1 MSTISNDLPRVETE
15 VRNVRTHTAI
25 VVAVI
30 ALALQVHLPLYFD
43 NLGNLDLPLLV
54 VVYLTL
60 SRRDVVIGLLIGA
73 AVGLAQDSLTQGPI
87 GVFGILKT
95 VIGYLAATVSR
106 FIEVDFIGARSVLT
120 ALFFLIHQLM
130 FWIMGAV
137 LLGNEISID
146 PVGTLMFATLHAG
159 IAVLLF
165 RFLDRFRT
173 AP

>member
-1 MSTISNDLPRVETE
+1 MPDDLPRVEAE
-15 VRNVRTHTAI
+15 VRNVRLHTALA
-25 VVAVI
+25 VTVI

-43 NLGNLDLPLLV
+43 RLGNLDLPLLV
-54 VVYLTL
+54 AVYLTVL
-60 SRRDVVIGLLIGA
+60 RRDVVAGLLIGA

-106 FIEVDFIGARSVLT
+106 FVEVDFTAARSVLT
-120 ALFFLIHQLM
+120 ALFFLVHQLM
-130 FWIMGAV
+130 FWIMEAV

-146 PVGTLMFATLHAG
+146 PVGTLIFATIHAG

-165 RFLDRFRT
+165 RFLDQFRT

>member
-1 MSTISNDLPRVETE
+1 MNTISDDVPRVEAE
-15 VRNVRTHTAI
+15 VRNVRIHTAI
-25 VVAVI
+25 AVTVV
-30 ALALQVHLPLYFD
+30 ALALQVHLPLYLD

-54 VVYLTL
+54 AVYLTL
-60 SRRDVVIGLLIGA
+60 SRRDVVMGLLIGA

-95 VIGYLAATVSR
+95 IIGYLAATVSR
-106 FIEVDFIGARSVLT
+106 FIEVDFTGARSVLT

-130 FWIMGAV
+130 FWIMESV

-146 PVGTLMFATLHAG
+146 PVGTLIFATLHAG

-165 RFLDRFRT
+165 RFLDRFRV

>member
-1 MSTISNDLPRVETE
+1 MPDDSPRVDAE
-15 VRNVRTHTAI
+15 VRNIRLHTALA
-25 VVAVI
+25 VTVI

-43 NLGNLDLPLLV
+43 QLGNLDLPLLV
-54 VVYLTL
+54 AVYLTVL
-60 SRRDVVIGLLIGA
+60 RRDVVAGLLIGA

-106 FIEVDFIGARSVLT
+106 FIEVDFIAARSVLT

-130 FWIMGAV
+130 FWIMEAV

-146 PVGTLMFATLHAG
+146 PVGTLIFATIHAG

-165 RFLDRFRT
+165 RFLDQFRT

>member
-1 MSTISNDLPRVETE
+1 MPDDLPRVDAE
-15 VRNVRTHTAI
+15 VRNIRLHTALA
-25 VVAVI
+25 VTVI

-43 NLGNLDLPLLV
+43 QLGNLDLPLLV
-54 VVYLTL
+54 AVYLTVL
-60 SRRDVVIGLLIGA
+60 RRDVVAGLLIGA

-95 VIGYLAATVSR
+95 VIGYLAATASR
-106 FIEVDFIGARSVLT
+106 FIEVDLIAVRSVLT

-130 FWIMGAV
+130 FWIMEAV

-146 PVGTLMFATLHAG
+146 PVGTLIFATLHAG

-165 RFLDRFRT
+165 RFLDQFRT

>member
-1 MSTISNDLPRVETE
+1 MPDDLLRVDAE
-15 VRNVRTHTAI
+15 VRNIRLHTALA
-25 VVAVI
+25 VTVI

-43 NLGNLDLPLLV
+43 HLGNLDLPLLV
-54 VVYLTL
+54 AVYLTVL
-60 SRRDVVIGLLIGA
+60 RRDVVAGLLIGA

-95 VIGYLAATVSR
+95 VIGYLAATASR
-106 FIEVDFIGARSVLT
+106 FIEVDLIAARSVLT

-130 FWIMGAV
+130 FWIMEAV

-146 PVGTLMFATLHAG
+146 PVGTLIFATLHAG

-165 RFLDRFRT
+165 RFLDQFRT

>member
-1 MSTISNDLPRVETE
+1 MKTISDVVPRVEAE
-15 VRNVRTHTAI
+15 VRNVRVHTAI
-25 VVAVI
+25 VIIVI

-43 NLGNLDLPLLV
+43 NLGNLDLPLLAA
-54 VVYLTL
+54 VYLAL
-60 SRRDVVIGLLIGA
+60 ARRDAVLGLLIGA

-95 VIGYLAATVSR
+95 VIGYLAATASR

-130 FWIMGAV
+130 FWIMEAV

-146 PVGTLMFATLHAG
+146 PVGTLIFATLHAG